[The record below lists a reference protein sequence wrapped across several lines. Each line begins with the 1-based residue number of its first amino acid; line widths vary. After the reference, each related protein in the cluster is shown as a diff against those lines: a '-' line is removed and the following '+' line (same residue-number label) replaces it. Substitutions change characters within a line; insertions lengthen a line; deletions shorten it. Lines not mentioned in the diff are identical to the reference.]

1 MLGELIILD
10 SDKKICARLTPSLY
24 FDYSYHP
31 YLETGAETFDF
42 SVTLDEELEQAITER
57 NFVLFIRNNKY
68 KMFQIM
74 ACEDE
79 ENIDSVVRNVQSE
92 IVGLELRNDYIRES
106 TITGNMN

>member
-42 SVTLDEELEQAITER
+42 SVTLGEELEQAITER

-79 ENIDSVVRNVQSE
+79 ENIVQ
-92 IVGLELRNDYIRES
+92 
-106 TITGNMN
+106 